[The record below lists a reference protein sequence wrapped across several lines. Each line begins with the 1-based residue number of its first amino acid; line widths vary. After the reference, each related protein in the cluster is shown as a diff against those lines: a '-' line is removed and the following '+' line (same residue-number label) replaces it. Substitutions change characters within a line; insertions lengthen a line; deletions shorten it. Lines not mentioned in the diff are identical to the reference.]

1 MMNRLRELRQSNNFS
16 LASVS
21 RYSEAKG
28 LKLSTTSLANMETGV
43 TSVRDVYLVMLSE
56 LYGVSVDYILKNEK
70 ESLDGGADK
79 KS

>member
-1 MMNRLRELRQSNNFS
+1 MINRLRELRQENHYS
-16 LASVS
+16 LANVS
-21 RYSEAKG
+21 RYATSNG